1 LKISYA
7 KIVGKS
13 KVINEKVGVMRNRKN
28 ITMMKKLWSLL
39 LANQSF
45 NHTVA
50 EKIHEFHEEK
60 CQKALILNL
69 Q

>member
-1 LKISYA
+1 
-7 KIVGKS
+7 
-13 KVINEKVGVMRNRKN
+13 MRNRKN
-28 ITMMKKLWSLL
+28 IAMMRKLWSLL